1 MWKLTLY
8 KEDLNVEPEV
18 IYFDDCE
25 LSDWIAFLP
34 EQSRIVKGTDYL
46 LYLDGRQT
54 AIFRKCEPGC
64 CYHE

>member
-1 MWKLTLY
+1 MWKLTIY
-8 KEDLNVEPEV
+8 KENLNVEPEV
-18 IYFDDCE
+18 IYFYECE

-54 AIFRKCEPGC
+54 AIFRKCEEGC